1 MGQLFQELKRRNV
14 IRVAIAYAVL
24 AWLLIE
30 VTSTIFPILSL
41 PKWSVTLVTVLIF
54 IGFPIALIFAWAFEL
69 TPDGIKLEKQV
80 VREESITHATGRKLD
95 FGIIALL
102 VLGLGYFAYD
112 KFVLDPSRDAE
123 LVQSTTKAVTE
134 QVTNSAK
141 SENPDKSI
149 AVLAFADLSPEG
161 DQEYF
166 ADGVSEEILNLLA
179 QVPELRV
186 TSRSS
191 AFSFKEQNL
200 DVPTMA
206 ARLNVAHVLEGSV
219 RKSGNQL
226 RITAQL
232 IEAGTD
238 THLWSQTYDR
248 QLADIFAVQ
257 DEIAAAVVD
266 ALKIT
271 LLGGDL
277 RATETDT
284 EAYALYLQARSLM
297 TRVTVES
304 FREAE
309 RRLNEALA
317 IDPGFAPAW
326 SELGAL
332 YWWQANRFVQY
343 SLEQAVHKA
352 RRAIGRALEIDP
364 RYGRAHQLLGILAM
378 RYDYDFATASWNL
391 RRAREFNPG
400 DSSILETLARL
411 NEALGRLD
419 EAISLMHQSVALDPV
434 SSNAHYVLGRMLY
447 RAKRLEEAAD
457 SFQTALSLNPE
468 QWGAWIY
475 SALVELAEG
484 NAQAA
489 LVTLEKENIH
499 AFRLYGTALIQHEL
513 GNAEASNRALQELI
527 EIYEDVA
534 AYQVAG
540 IYAFRGESDNAFEWM
555 QKAYN
560 LHAGGLINL
569 LLHPTFV
576 SLHDD
581 PRWEPFLD
589 KMGLPY

>member
-1 MGQLFQELKRRNV
+1 
-14 IRVAIAYAVL
+14 
-24 AWLLIE
+24 
-30 VTSTIFPILSL
+30 
-41 PKWSVTLVTVLIF
+41 
-54 IGFPIALIFAWAFEL
+54 
-69 TPDGIKLEKQV
+69 
-80 VREESITHATGRKLD
+80 
-95 FGIIALL
+95 
-102 VLGLGYFAYD
+102 
-112 KFVLDPSRDAE
+112 
-123 LVQSTTKAVTE
+123 
-134 QVTNSAK
+134 
-141 SENPDKSI
+141 
-149 AVLAFADLSPEG
+149 
-161 DQEYF
+161 
-166 ADGVSEEILNLLA
+166 
-179 QVPELRV
+179 LRV